1 MDFTTALGLLAGTL
15 TTTSFF
21 PQLTKIMRT
30 KSAEDLSMSMFV
42 MFCIGVALWLVY
54 GVMNRDVAVI
64 AANSVTLFLALAILI
79 LKVKYRG
86 GNT

>member
-1 MDFTTALGLLAGTL
+1 MDFTTALGLLAGAL

-21 PQLTKIMRT
+21 PQLAKIRRT
-30 KSAEDLSMSMFV
+30 KSAEDISMSMFV

-54 GVMNRDVAVI
+54 GVVNRDVAVI
-64 AANSVTLFLALAILI
+64 AANSVTLLLALGILI
-79 LKVKYRG
+79 LKMKYRG